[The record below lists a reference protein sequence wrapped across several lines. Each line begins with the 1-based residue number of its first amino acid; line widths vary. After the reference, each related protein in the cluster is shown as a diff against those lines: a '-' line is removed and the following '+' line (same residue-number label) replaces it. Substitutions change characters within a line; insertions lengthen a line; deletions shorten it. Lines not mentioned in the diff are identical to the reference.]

1 MEGGLDV
8 WGWRSIR
15 FKLYLQSLYTLCH
28 ILSHRQVEDEYV
40 GGAPHRLVE
49 DDNEDD
55 QEVPDE
61 PDDDHQ
67 GEDDGHLDTDRDYGD
82 QFRYKMMLVMEWW

>member
-1 MEGGLDV
+1 MSEDED
-8 WGWRSIR
+8 RSVSNDI
-15 FKLYLQSLYTLCH
+15 LYTQCH
-28 ILSHRQVEDEYV
+28 IWSHRQVEDEYV

-49 DDNEDD
+49 DDNKDD

-82 QFRYKMMLVMEWW
+82 QFRYKMIFVME

>member
-1 MEGGLDV
+1 MSEDED
-8 WGWRSIR
+8 RSVSNDI
-15 FKLYLQSLYTLCH
+15 LYTQCH

-67 GEDDGHLDTDRDYGD
+67 GEDDGHLDTEIMVTNIDT
-82 QFRYKMMLVMEWW
+82 KLCWLWNMI